1 MKDLFVNRKDD
12 NAGRSCGRLANFTKI
27 NTRQITKLNVSI
39 H

>member
-27 NTRQITKLNVSI
+27 
-39 H
+39 